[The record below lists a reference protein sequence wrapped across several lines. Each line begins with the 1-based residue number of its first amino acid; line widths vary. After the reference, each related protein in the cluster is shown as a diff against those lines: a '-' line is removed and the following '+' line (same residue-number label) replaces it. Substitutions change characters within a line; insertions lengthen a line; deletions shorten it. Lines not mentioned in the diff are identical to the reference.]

1 MLILGRRLAGNCTIN
16 RSLMNPIRRR
26 IDQYIIFEDTNRL
39 LMHGQVRSNHHVSSN
54 HFGGSEEHQQHGD
67 KHGSKP
73 SSATSAAA
81 VAAIKTK
88 DTLKDFL
95 KKYGKIGV
103 LTYGAVSVVSCTFW
117 YLAFKYGLDIGP
129 ITK

>member
-1 MLILGRRLAGNCTIN
+1 MG
-16 RSLMNPIRRR
+16 R
-26 IDQYIIFEDTNRL
+26 IDQNRILDRL
-39 LMHGQVRSNHHVSSN
+39 LKQHRQQVRGNHHVSSN

-73 SSATSAAA
+73 PSAASAAA

-88 DTLKDFL
+88 DSLKDFL
-95 KKYGKIGV
+95 KKYGKVGV